1 MAEQPAGE
9 RIQAAAWQASARSRA
24 RAALRAWRST
34 PDVEAGPRPMESSTG
49 DALQLAQRR
58 PRADERVVANR
69 SLLGHVRGRRI
80 ELRQSASA
88 LTVGRDVRVRRGA
101 GVILAGGRLNVERA
115 GGQWLVGGLVQA
127 RQVFAVA
134 VVAGKIE
141 GQVRCLFDARGAFA
155 FGAGVAL
162 MSGLLRLVLRR
173 SK

>member
-1 MAEQPAGE
+1 MEEHAAGE
-9 RIQAAAWQASARSRA
+9 RIQAAAWQASARNRA

-34 PDVEAGPRPMESSTG
+34 PDAEAGSRAMDSSTG

-58 PRADERVVANR
+58 PADERVVASR
-69 SLLGHVRGRRI
+69 SLIGHVRGRRV

-88 LTVGRDVRVRRGA
+88 LTLGRDVRVRRGA
-101 GVILAGGRLNVERA
+101 GVVLAGGRLNVERA

-173 SK
+173 NK